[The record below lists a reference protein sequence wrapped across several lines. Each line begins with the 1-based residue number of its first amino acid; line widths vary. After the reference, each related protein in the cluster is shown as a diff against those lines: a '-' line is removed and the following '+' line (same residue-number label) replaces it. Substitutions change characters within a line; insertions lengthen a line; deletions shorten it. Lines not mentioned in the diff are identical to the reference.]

1 MGKKNKKVILTP
13 EQIKLA
19 ANLAGIGCNLD
30 QIAAMLDIGTTTLD
44 EIIKRDPLTARAISK
59 GRSNA
64 QGRVMKALFNEAV
77 TGKNMTATI
86 FYLKTRCRWAESKP
100 VDDGESTKDEKGDE
114 TPSDSF
120 SFEMNYKE

>member
-1 MGKKNKKVILTP
+1 MGKKNQKVILTP
-13 EQIKLA
+13 EQVKLA

-30 QIAAMLDIGTTTLD
+30 QIAAMLDISPATLD
-44 EIIKRDPLTARAISK
+44 EIIKRDQAVAQAISK

-100 VDDGESTKDEKGDE
+100 IDDAESAKDGKGDDA
-114 TPSDSF
+114 PSDSF